1 MGWKL
6 ATAAYEAALGDVL
19 TPRARI
25 ALDHICRS
33 SLDAPK
39 GDMPA
44 AEYWGGYASLGACLV
59 GIEGAGSQ
67 TGNKTAQRA
76 LKELVDHGLIRQT
89 RNGAPGQTARYKIL
103 IEGWQRADEQDQL
116 PVDNSDDMGT
126 IHTLKPRERR
136 TPTSYR
142 RRTPVSRT

>member
-25 ALDHICRS
+25 ALDHMCRS

-44 AEYWGGYASLGACLV
+44 AEYWGGYASLGACLL
-59 GIEGAGSQ
+59 GIDHGGSEA
-67 TGNKTAQRA
+67 GNKAAQRA
-76 LKELVDHGLIRQT
+76 LRELVTHGLIRQL
-89 RNGAPGQTARYKIL
+89 REGAPGQTARYQVL
-103 IEGWQRADEQDQL
+103 IQGWQRADVQDQL
-116 PVDNSDDMGT
+116 PVDNSPEIGT
-126 IHTLKPRERR
+126 IHTLKQPERR

-142 RRTPVSRT
+142 RRTPVSGT